1 MSRRIVCTG
10 IAMIGLVAGCT
21 SSKSVPATTTTVATT
36 TTTTSTT
43 TSTTTTTTAPELSK
57 SELAIAMNRICKER
71 DIALKPVPDPTTPAK
86 AAEGFP
92 TVLAAFEASHKSMKA
107 LKVSSSDAKLIAE
120 YIASSD
126 KANKIL
132 ADLLKSADIK
142 VQSKIDAAIGEY
154 TLGLGEFGTLA
165 TAAGWDACDPTGG
178 SSSTSTT
185 PGGDLNVDLSTT
197 LAPVDGYT
205 FEAAPAASLSALSG
219 LFDTPEVK
227 AALTSVGSTIMMSKT
242 GVPTVVLVIGLSDLL
257 ASAEGQKLF
266 VDGIAASGKDVA
278 PLTFGGIAGSGFAM
292 SGGQFGWVAGHNKNV
307 LFIISF
313 SDAERKAA
321 TEALLAANPDL

>member
-1 MSRRIVCTG
+1 MSRRFMCAG
-10 IAMIGLVAGCT
+10 IATIGLVAGCT
-21 SSKSVPATTTTVATT
+21 SSKSTPATTTTVATT

-43 TSTTTTTTAPELSK
+43 TTTTTTPELSS
-57 SELAIAMNRICKER
+57 SELAISMNKICKER
-71 DIALKPVPDPTTPAK
+71 DVALKPVPDPTTPAK

-92 TVLAAFEASHKSMKA
+92 TVLAAFEASHKAMKA

-120 YIASSD
+120 YIASSN

-142 VQSKIDAAIGEY
+142 DQTKIDAAIGKY
-154 TLGLGEFGTLA
+154 TLGLVEFGTLA

-178 SSSTSTT
+178 SSSTSTSTT
-185 PGGDLNVDLSTT
+185 PGGDLNVDLSKT

-205 FEAAPAASLSALSG
+205 FEAVPAASLSALSG
-219 LFDTPEVK
+219 LFATPEVK
-227 AALTSVGSTIMMSKT
+227 AALTSVGSTIMLSKT

-257 ASAEGQKLF
+257 ASAEEQKLF

-278 PLTFGGIAGSGFAM
+278 LLTFGGIAGSGFAM

-307 LFIISF
+307 LFTISF

-321 TEALLAANPDL
+321 TEALLAANPNL